1 MDILKTKAQIHA
13 TNIWTRI
20 KPRKRTVLGGAIILI
35 IVGYFIVKGSNST
48 PVVTPKIGTV
58 VSGDVINSIKV
69 IWNTKITD
77 QQTLTFGQEWTVQK
91 VYVKEWQAVKKWDLL
106 AELDKKTLSIN
117 MSQQGLSIQN
127 ARINYQK
134 LLTAISEWDIVGSK
148 NNLDTAQRKLQIVKN
163 ELEDMMLS
171 NGDTLQTKATSV
183 QSVLISTKSSIN
195 ELKRI
200 LDDIDDMFSITSKT
214 NTDEINRLLSAK
226 MPSYKTMTES
236 SYQIAASKFNIL
248 ESTYNMIQSK
258 TSTTVTEME
267 GLQDKNKD
275 VLNALSTCISNGKN
289 ALDNSI
295 ISVDLTDSKLTTWK
309 STLNSANTSVTSRL
323 SSLNS
328 EGKSLRT
335 TDNDIQ
341 NKKNEIANYESQ
353 VKMYQES
360 YQDMLNGPS
369 REDRQLQLNSIK
381 QSQLSLA
388 QLSQQGEN
396 YEIRAPFDG
405 NVDVINIK
413 LGDKI
418 TADIINEKSI
428 TVSNPNIYEIDML
441 IDQVDIV
448 KVNKGQPV
456 EIAFD
461 SYPDYIITWAIW
473 EIDPTPT
480 TNAWVVSYTAKVV
493 MTKGEK
499 KIYDSM
505 TVTVTIIT
513 EKKSNTLIVP
523 STAIQVESGS
533 RIVQIMQGTEII
545 EKKVVV
551 GIKDAINTEILSGL
565 SLGDKILT
573 QRYISPDQKIAT
585 KTGKFERPN
594 DKGLGVWGGDPSANQ
609 GRGN

>member
-1 MDILKTKAQIHA
+1 MDILKQKAQIHA

-20 KPRKRTVLGGAIILI
+20 RPRKRTVLSGSIILI
-35 IVGYFIVKGSNST
+35 IVGYFIVKWSNST
-48 PVVTPKIGTV
+48 PVVAPKIGTV

-91 VYVKEWQAVKKWDLL
+91 VYVKEGQAVKKWDLL

-134 LLTAISEWDIVGSK
+134 LLTAISEWDIVGAK
-148 NNLDTAQRKLQIVKN
+148 NNLDTAQRKLEIAKN

-183 QSVLISTKSSIN
+183 QSVLISTKSSVN

-226 MPSYKTMTES
+226 MPSYKIMTES
-236 SYQIAASKFNIL
+236 TYQIALNKFNIL
-248 ESTYNMIQSK
+248 ESTYTMIQSK

-328 EGKSLRT
+328 EGKLLRT

-341 NKKNEIANYESQ
+341 NKKNEISNYESQ

-418 TADIINEKSI
+418 TADIINEKTI
-428 TVSNPNIYEIDML
+428 TISNPDIYEINML

-448 KVNKGQPV
+448 KIDKGQPV

-461 SYPDYIITWAIW
+461 SYPDYIITWTIW

-493 MTKGEK
+493 MTKGER

-523 STAIQVESGS
+523 STAIQVESGN

-573 QRYISPDQKIAT
+573 QRYISPDQKMAT
-585 KTGKFERPN
+585 KTGKFEKPN
-594 DKGLGVWGGDPSANQ
+594 VRWLGVWGGDPSANQ